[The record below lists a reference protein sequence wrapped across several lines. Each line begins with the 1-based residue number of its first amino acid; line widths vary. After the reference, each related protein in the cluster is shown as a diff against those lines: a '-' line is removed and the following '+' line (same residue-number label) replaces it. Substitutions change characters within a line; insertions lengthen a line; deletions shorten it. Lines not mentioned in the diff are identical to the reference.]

1 MKPQKLSMK
10 AFGPYIEREEVDFSA
25 FHSGLFLITGD
36 TGAGKTTIYD
46 ALMFALFEETS
57 NKPNGRDTEK
67 GSVRDKSMLH
77 SSFSSKGEP
86 TEVSLV
92 FEEDGKRYTVT
103 RTIKYS
109 KVRGTADTYG
119 DAKFD
124 AQLSDGDTLSVT
136 GSEKVTAEIKRIIGM
151 DAVQFRQIVMLAQG
165 EFKAFLEARDN
176 VRKEILG
183 KVFDSSPYSALMR
196 TLSTA
201 KQTLSARSMEVKKLR
216 ERVLLPAVFPLPE
229 DLSDA
234 ERARF
239 SPEHPDILQ
248 NIRELT
254 EEEKSTLDAME
265 AELSGMNDALQSL
278 KAARSMA
285 EYRNAELDILAS
297 LEAEKKKLQEDGAEM
312 PEKRRKLQRSERAV
326 HTVFPAQEKVKIAE
340 KRLDGLKEQSAQAED
355 ALKRAETA
363 LEAAGERLQ
372 LTGEMKAKRE
382 ELLVQS
388 ARITEALSDY
398 DRLSEAVNLLA
409 SAQNTVKEA
418 AEKKAEDEKKLD
430 IKQSL
435 KKELAGKLEEL
446 SAAEQE
452 TAHAQSEAERCAQ
465 LAEKLSGKTGLLSEV
480 EKIEALKKKFSAA
493 YENRQKR
500 YEQRQRARES
510 YESLNERF
518 FLRQAAILASGLRL
532 ELTQSDEACCPVCG
546 STVRREDIPRFA
558 EEGAETVSQA
568 AVKQAESDSAAAD
581 ESFREADSEYTQA
594 KSRLENAVENALMR
608 ADELLSDNAPWSK
621 ESLFDGHSLL
631 AAVRAKEREASE
643 AAEALTEAQGKLRRK
658 AEISGKL
665 KECTEEIETI
675 TADIAGARERIAEAS
690 ATVTHSRET
699 VEALGKKL
707 EYADKKTAVQAGKA
721 IDAEAEKLR
730 LAIRE
735 AESAYTAAKERADA
749 SRSEK
754 DTLSRQ
760 TEKAEAERREAEKA
774 YAELLAESGFGGE
787 AEYLSSLPSADSR
800 RFEAALSEML
810 REINDYDNRVKNN
823 ARNLQN
829 QLKKTAGFERTDTS
843 AMEEELSEKTAA
855 CQSAQDALGELKTRF
870 LLHTT
875 AQKAVEDSFEEQAKI
890 LGAYRRIEKL
900 SDTANGASSEGGK
913 HAFDG
918 YVLGRSFDEVLERA
932 TAHLD
937 IMTGGRFT
945 LVHEDSGRHKSSA
958 ADFVINIIDRLSGE
972 QREIGS
978 VSGGEGFQVSMALAL
993 GLSDA
998 AQSHATGGKRIEA
1011 MFVDEGFGTLDSNA
1025 LGNMLMALKKVSDSQ
1040 RLIGMISHVD
1050 DLEEFIPD
1058 RISVVKNR
1066 NGKGS
1071 RIIMQNA

>member
-10 AFGPYIEREEVDFSA
+10 AFGPYIDREEVDFTA

-57 NKPNGRDTEK
+57 NKPNGKDTEK

-77 SSFSSKGEP
+77 SNFASKGVP
-86 TEVSLV
+86 TEVELI

-109 KVRGTADTYG
+109 KVRGTADSYG

-136 GSEKVTAEIKRIIGM
+136 GSEKVTAEVKRIIGM
-151 DAVQFRQIVMLAQG
+151 DAVQFRQIVMLSQG

-183 KVFDSSPYSALMR
+183 KVFDSSPYTALMD
-196 TLSTA
+196 TLRSA
-201 KQTLSARSMEVKKLR
+201 KQKLSAQSIEVKKLR

-229 DLSDA
+229 GLSDA
-234 ERARF
+234 ERAKF

-254 EEEKSTLDAME
+254 GEEKNTLDRME
-265 AELSGMNDALQSL
+265 AELSGLNDALQKL
-278 KAARSMA
+278 KAAQSMA
-285 EYRNAELDILAS
+285 EYRNAELDILES
-297 LEAEKKKLQEDGAEM
+297 LKAEQRKLEEDGAAM
-312 PEKRRKLQRSERAV
+312 PEKRRKLEKSERAV
-326 HTVFPAQEKVKIAE
+326 HTVFPAQEKARAAE
-340 KRLDGLKEQSAQAED
+340 KRYDALKEQSAQAEN

-363 LEAAGERLQ
+363 LQAAGERFN

-382 ELLVQS
+382 ELLVRS
-388 ARITEALSDY
+388 AKITEALSDY
-398 DRLSEAVNLLA
+398 DRLSEAVASLA
-409 SAQNTVKEA
+409 LAQDIVKKTKDE
-418 AEKKAEDEKKLD
+418 KAEAE
-430 IKQSL
+430 
-435 KKELAGKLEEL
+435 KELAEKQKQKTEL
-446 SAAEQE
+446 SEKLKELSSAEQE
-452 TAHAQSEAERCAQ
+452 LAHAESEAERCAE

-480 EKIEALKKKFSAA
+480 DKLEALKKKFSED
-493 YENRQKR
+493 YVNRQKK
-500 YEQRQRARES
+500 YELRQRAREI
-510 YESLNERF
+510 YEKFSERF
-518 FLRQAAILASGLRL
+518 FLSQAAILAGGLRL
-532 ELTQSDEACCPVCG
+532 ELTESEEACCPVCG
-546 STVRREDIPRFA
+546 SPVRREDIPRFA

-568 AVKQAESDSAAAD
+568 AVKKAESDLSAAD

-608 ADELLSDNAPWSK
+608 ADELLADYAPWDK
-621 ESLFDGHSLL
+621 ETLFDGHSLP
-631 AAVRAKEREASE
+631 AAVRAKEVQASE
-643 AAEALTEAQGKLRRK
+643 AAEALREAQERLALKT
-658 AEISGKL
+658 ETSGKL
-665 KECTEEIETI
+665 KACTEEIETI
-675 TADIAGARERIAEAS
+675 TAEIAGARERIAEAS
-690 ATVTHSRET
+690 AGVSHSRET
-699 VEALGKKL
+699 VEELGKKL
-707 EYADKKTAVQAGKA
+707 EYADKNTAVQAGKA

-730 LAIRE
+730 LAIWE
-735 AESAYTAAKERADA
+735 AESAYTAAKERTDT

-760 TEKAEAERREAEKA
+760 TEKAEDECREAEKA
-774 YAELLAESGFGGE
+774 YADVLSASGFAGE
-787 AEYLSSLPSADSR
+787 AEYLSSLPSKDSR
-800 RFEAALSEML
+800 RFEAALSEMQK
-810 REINDYDNRVKNN
+810 EINDYDNLLKNN

-829 QLKKTAGFERTDTS
+829 QLEKTAGFARTDT
-843 AMEEELSEKTAA
+843 AEIEEEILEKTAV
-855 CQSAQDALGELKTRF
+855 CQAAADALGELKTRWH
-870 LLHTT
+870 LHTE
-875 AQKAVEDSFEEQAKI
+875 AQKAVEGSFEDQAKI

-958 ADFVINIIDRLSGE
+958 ADFVINIIDRASGE

-998 AQSHATGGKRIEA
+998 AQSHATGGRRIEA

-1058 RISVVKNR
+1058 RISVVKNK

-1071 RIIMQNA
+1071 HISMQNA